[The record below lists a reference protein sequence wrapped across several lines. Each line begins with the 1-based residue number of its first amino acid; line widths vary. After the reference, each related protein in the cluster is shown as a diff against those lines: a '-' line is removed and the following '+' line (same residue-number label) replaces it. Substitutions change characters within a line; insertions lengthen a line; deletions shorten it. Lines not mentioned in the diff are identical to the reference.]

1 VNFSNKKILF
11 RCDAGFK
18 NELGSG
24 HLFRSITIARY
35 LIKRFKLK
43 SNQIVFIIRVN
54 KSYYNTH
61 DILKKYKFKV
71 IKITKNIIDY
81 SAYEAK
87 FLNQLNGELIVID
100 RLGKIG
106 RKFVNFAL
114 ANFKKKIIIDD
125 SSANRKFFDLTF
137 NPLITNVKNYK
148 NSFIGLKYFI
158 SPLYFYRQQK
168 NRLLNRGIFIYLG
181 NLKNTNLV
189 VKLLNI
195 ITQVTNQPIYLPFDY
210 SKKFKLSKI
219 KNKFYFFKNHEYYT
233 FMQNSNLVIISGGM
247 SLYDALFLKK
257 KIICIPQFKHQKQNI
272 SKNKVSNKITF
283 LDKKSKKF
291 DKELGIEI
299 SYSINEKNLIK
310 DNKIINMKNMDLT
323 LKKIGNLLNDQR

>member
-61 DILKKYKFKV
+61 DILKKYKFRV
-71 IKITKNIIDY
+71 IKITKNITDY

-100 RLGKIG
+100 RLGKIS

-158 SPLYFYRQQK
+158 SPLYFYRQK

-181 NLKNTNLV
+181 NLKDTNLV

-195 ITQVTNQPIYLPFDY
+195 ITQATNQPIYLPFDY
-210 SKKFKLSKI
+210 SKKFKLPKI

-233 FMQNSNLVIISGGM
+233 FMQNANLVIISGGM

-257 KIICIPQFKHQKQNI
+257 KTICI
-272 SKNKVSNKITF
+272 SKF
-283 LDKKSKKF
+283 
-291 DKELGIEI
+291 
-299 SYSINEKNLIK
+299 
-310 DNKIINMKNMDLT
+310 
-323 LKKIGNLLNDQR
+323 

>member
-1 VNFSNKKILF
+1 MNFSHKKILF

-54 KSYYNTH
+54 KNYYNTH
-61 DILKKYKFKV
+61 DILSKYKFRV
-71 IKITKNIIDY
+71 IKITKNIRDY

-87 FLNQLNGELIVID
+87 FLNRLNGELIVID
-100 RLGKIG
+100 RLGKISK
-106 RKFVNFAL
+106 KFVNFAL

-125 SSANRKFFDLTF
+125 SSANRKLFNLTF

-168 NRLLNRGIFIYLG
+168 IQISNKGIFIYLG
-181 NLKNTNLV
+181 NLKDDVLV
-189 VKLLNI
+189 VKILNI
-195 ITQVTNQPIYLPFDY
+195 ISVISNQPIFLPSSYF
-210 SKKFKLSKI
+210 KKFKFPKI
-219 KNKFYFFKNHEYYT
+219 KNKIFFFKNHEYYK
-233 FMQNSNLVIISGGM
+233 FMQNANLVIISGGM
-247 SLYDALFLKK
+247 SLYDALFLKV
-257 KIICIPQFKHQKQNI
+257 KIICIPQFKHQTQTINNNKI
-272 SKNKVSNKITF
+272 SKKIIF
-283 LDKKSKKF
+283 LNKKSKKF
-291 DKELGIEI
+291 DAELKKK
-299 SYSINEKNLIK
+299 INYFVNMRKNLNTI
-310 DNKIINMKNMDLT
+310 NKIINMKNMDLT
-323 LKKIGNLLNDQR
+323 LNKIGNLLND